1 MSVRIQL
8 RRRTAAQWLSG
19 DPSLGLSAN
28 PVLAQGEPGV
38 EIDTDKFKFGDG
50 ISAWSALAY
59 FTGAANDPTITP
71 KLASGTIVGHRV
83 VRCIDA
89 AEVAYTDVTD
99 ANQVFSTLGISLNSS
114 APGDVVNV
122 KTEGEVTEPSWTWT
136 PLMPIFLTANGMMS
150 QTAPTQPTAA
160 FVLSVGYALS
170 ATTMRVQIGIP
181 IVLT

>member
-1 MSVRIQL
+1 MTVRIQL
-8 RRRTAAQWLSG
+8 RRGDAAQWIS
-19 DPSLGLSAN
+19 SN
-28 PVLAQGEPGV
+28 PVLAAGEPGV
-38 EIDTDKFKFGDG
+38 ELDTGKFKIGDG
-50 ISAWSALAY
+50 TTAWNALAY
-59 FTGAANDPTITP
+59 FTGAGGTDPTITP

-99 ANQVFSTLGISLNSS
+99 ANQVFSALGISLNSS